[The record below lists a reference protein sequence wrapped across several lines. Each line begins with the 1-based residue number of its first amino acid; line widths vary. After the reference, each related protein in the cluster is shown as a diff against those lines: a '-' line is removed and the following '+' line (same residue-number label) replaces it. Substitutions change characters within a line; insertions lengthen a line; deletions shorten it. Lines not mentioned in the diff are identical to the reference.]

1 MCLLAKIVIANI
13 NSSFHSPQVID
24 NEKNSNLLN
33 DIKVEIIQEFSKIY
47 FDKKSKISK
56 CIGKITKSPNID
68 NVIDN
73 VNAYLDKSKG
83 TDRNKVFI
91 DNLSALI
98 RDENSVIGK
107 EYRLITQS
115 EKCYKLVHKYFSD
128 SEAALTP
135 SAVEQGVRQ
144 HEIKIKAQFL
154 EGLGTEK
161 EKETIINKTKEAIK
175 NANEEFIALEDLHRV
190 TYALVSMYNTEFS
203 KTEKVAD
210 VGKLK
215 NIIPEGVVLNNDELN
230 EFKLQLERLNNKN
243 RAYIEAINSNLDLL
257 PSTFDKLNHL
267 ENKIIPDVR
276 DMINTARSELLYP
289 LENIWTRLANAIS
302 AFLFPAIS
310 KEKQDKKTQLENNLS
325 ELNRL
330 ITELSKKPN
339 YDNVMKSSWLYE
351 LVSHL
356 LVQGTPVQ
364 YPFDPLNVLSP
375 DRKVWLE
382 LQKEWLKPL
391 ESKSDEPKLSS

>member
-1 MCLLAKIVIANI
+1 MRVISSVTSNAQVIINNDDQNDDFDSNEITLEKIKLDIMTAFIGIKYDVNSKINALIGRNTNITTLEDIVI
-13 NSSFHSPQVID
+13 S
-24 NEKNSNLLN
+24 
-33 DIKVEIIQEFSKIY
+33 
-47 FDKKSKISK
+47 
-56 CIGKITKSPNID
+56 
-68 NVIDN
+68 
-73 VNAYLDKSKG
+73 VNKYLEKSKG
-83 TDRNKVFI
+83 TDRCNMFISNIEKEQDSELNKNYKLDKSSNGLYKFI
-91 DNLSALI
+91 DRKDAVESTSSSCLNEI
-98 RDENSVIGK
+98 NRGK
-107 EYRLITQS
+107 ET
-115 EKCYKLVHKYFSD
+115 
-128 SEAALTP
+128 
-135 SAVEQGVRQ
+135 
-144 HEIKIKAQFL
+144 KIKEHHINKLKA
-154 EGLGTEK
+154 EGDRK
-161 EKETIINKTKEAIK
+161 VIVNKTKEAIK

-267 ENKIIPDVR
+267 ENKIIPDVSKI
-276 DMINTARSELLYP
+276 INPAIVELCYP
-289 LENIWTRLANAIS
+289 QENFWTWLANAIS
-302 AFLFPAIS
+302 AFLFPKIS
-310 KEKQDKKTQLENNLS
+310 KEKQDKKKQLENNLS
-325 ELNRL
+325 ELNGL
-330 ITELSKKPN
+330 ITELSKKPG
-339 YDNVMKSSWLYE
+339 YHHVMEAPWLYE

-356 LVQGTPVQ
+356 LIKGIPAQ

>member
-1 MCLLAKIVIANI
+1 MCLLAKSVITNI
-13 NSSFHSPQVID
+13 NSPLHLPQLID
-24 NEKNSNLLN
+24 NEKNSGLLN
-33 DIKVEIIQEFSKIY
+33 DIKVEIIREFSQIN

-56 CIGKITKSPNID
+56 CIEEITKSPNVND
-68 NVIDN
+68 VIDN

-83 TDRNKVFI
+83 TDRNKEFI
-91 DNLSALI
+91 DDLSALI

-107 EYRLITQS
+107 EYHLITQS
-115 EKCYKLVHKYFSD
+115 KKCYKLVHKHFSD

-144 HEIKIKAQFL
+144 HETKIKAQIL

-161 EKETIINKTKEAIK
+161 EKETIINKTMETIK
-175 NANEEFIALEDLHRV
+175 NADNELIALKDLHRI
-190 TYALVSMYNTEFS
+190 TYRLVAMFNQVFS
-203 KTEKVAD
+203 RDNKVVDDEKCENIEPQTNMSSYD
-210 VGKLK
+210 LK
-215 NIIPEGVVLNNDELN
+215 SLEDHANKQKNNIEIYYHAIEVNLNSLPTSIDEL
-230 EFKLQLERLNNKN
+230 KHLTNK
-243 RAYIEAINSNLDLL
+243 E
-257 PSTFDKLNHL
+257 
-267 ENKIIPDVR
+267 IPDVLK
-276 DMINTARSELLYP
+276 MIITARSELLCP

-310 KEKQDKKTQLENNLS
+310 KEKQDKKMQLENNLS
-325 ELNRL
+325 ELDQL

-339 YDNVMKSSWLYE
+339 YDNVMKSPWLYE

-364 YPFDPLNVLSP
+364 YPFDPFNVLSP

-382 LQKEWLKPL
+382 LQKEWLTL
-391 ESKSDEPKLSS
+391 LQDKSVEPELSQ